1 MINRLYSR
9 PVIRFTLC
17 FTYEGGALLVFA
29 AALHTSAYNIHGKHS
44 NKVIND
50 NLREIYMFLISLIS
64 WATGILNNNLNTSV
78 FSPSIRII
86 RAIRQGIGGNR
97 ACIA

>member
-17 FTYEGGALLVFA
+17 FTDEGGALLVFA

-64 WATGILNNNLNTSV
+64 CTGILNNNLNTPV

-86 RAIRQGIGGNR
+86 RAIRQSIGGNW
-97 ACIA
+97 ACIT